1 MVSQNF
7 VLIKVLFLCDQV
19 VFFLFDQV
27 YSFIVGDFDS
37 NECHFKWAI
46 PGLFLLYF
54 SSFQPI
60 YWVKTLDF
68 SWIWTRIV
76 RIEGEHADHLTP
88 TTAHECC
95 FNEEHNRLSFIKK
108 IQLSYF
114 PECVDWICCNGLHLV
129 IIWQQKHWKDN

>member
-7 VLIKVLFLCDQV
+7 VLIKVFFLCDQV

-54 SSFQPI
+54 SSFQTI
-60 YWVKTLDF
+60 YCVKNLDF

-95 FNEEHNRLSFIKK
+95 FNEEHNRLSKNPI
-108 IQLSYF
+108 
-114 PECVDWICCNGLHLV
+114 V
-129 IIWQQKHWKDN
+129 IFSRMCWLNLLQRSPPCYYLTAKTLKG